1 MTARHDDPGDA
12 RELLGAYALDAL
24 EAEERAQV
32 DELLLADPSAR
43 AELHE
48 LEQGAAWLGHA
59 SLRPPARAWDA
70 IAAEVERDLAADRAT
85 DVVPHRSPRRPTSRA
100 RRWLVAA
107 AIAVVVAV
115 GAAGA
120 VTAIDRD
127 SGPASVESRYAAA
140 RRDPAARAVTLR
152 TDEGAPVARAVVLPD
167 RTAFMDGRELSP
179 AAGDR
184 DFQLWAITPDGPV
197 SAAVMHDPGGV
208 HRFRIAPGATGLAVT
223 NEPRGGSREPTTIPI
238 FTGDLAAA

>member
-1 MTARHDDPGDA
+1 MTPRADDRDDV

-24 EAEERAQV
+24 DADERARV

-59 SLRPPARAWDA
+59 SLRPPEHAWDA
-70 IAAEVERDLAADRAT
+70 IAAEIERDLADDRAAE
-85 DVVPHRSPRRPTSRA
+85 VVPFRSPRVPSRP

-115 GAAGA
+115 GAAGV
-120 VTAIDRD
+120 VTVVDRS
-127 SGPASVESRYAAA
+127 SGPESVTSRYAAA
-140 RRDPAARAVTLR
+140 RRDPAARTVTLR
-152 TDEGAPVARAVVLPD
+152 TDDGAPAARAVVLPD
-167 RTAFMDGRELSP
+167 RTGYMDGRELP
-179 AAGDR
+179 AAAADR

-208 HRFRIAPGATGLAVT
+208 HRFRVAPGATSLAVT
-223 NEPRGGSREPTTIPI
+223 NEPRGGSRAPTGNPVVS
-238 FTGDLAAA
+238 GDLTAA